1 MVAHGAAMLKPDII
15 VVDGH
20 TFGWQRLCE
29 LWLLMKQAAVIRAI
43 HAASDAQ
50 RRIAPGMRALD
61 LGCGTGDVVMLTADL
76 VSACDWARTPMPPRA
91 RPRSMKVMVSR
102 QR

>member
-43 HAASDAQ
+43 HAASDA
-50 RRIAPGMRALD
+50 
-61 LGCGTGDVVMLTADL
+61 
-76 VSACDWARTPMPPRA
+76 
-91 RPRSMKVMVSR
+91 
-102 QR
+102 